1 MPIATTYE
9 KVGKLFLSEVFTT
22 FQKMRN
28 KIRGVELSED
38 DEIVIRKFDTN
49 FHTNAKPKQ
58 FYNPFYR
65 TKLMKVEKYDG
76 KVFVKIFGF
85 LRTIFV
91 GVLKGDPRVG
101 YLSRRV
107 TNYQAT
113 SKVVN
118 MFEDFIQLYRK
129 KIGFFPHSVSSD
141 ILASANL
148 FSECE
153 KKPEELCHRP
163 ECKYIPSTFKRS
175 GYCRTNITRRRS
187 RRNSQTG
194 GGDYD
199 ETQIL

>member
-28 KIRGVELSED
+28 RMRGIELAEG
-38 DEIVIRKFDTN
+38 EEPIIRKFDAN

-65 TKLMKVEKYDG
+65 TKLMKVEKYEG
-76 KVFVKIFGF
+76 KIFVKIFGF
-85 LRTIFV
+85 LRTLFV

-107 TNYQAT
+107 SNYKAT
-113 SKVVN
+113 LDVVN
-118 MFEDFIQLYRK
+118 IFEDFITLYRE
-129 KIGFFPHSVSSD
+129 KIGFFPHPVRSEV
-141 ILASANL
+141 LGSANL

-163 ECKYIPSTFKRS
+163 ECKFVPSTMKRS
-175 GYCRTNITRRRS
+175 GYCRTNVTRRRS
-187 RRNSQTG
+187 RRHNKTDKVDGEDSQK
-194 GGDYD
+194 
-199 ETQIL
+199 